1 MRSTTAV
8 ANSSWQQKSKGAIMN
23 FIKQLGIWLLQGV
36 VGLVFVV
43 GGAVFLA
50 EYMAG
55 CGETY
60 KDSKGRVHANE
71 CLFIR

>member
-1 MRSTTAV
+1 MNILKRFAV
-8 ANSSWQQKSKGAIMN
+8 WVM
-23 FIKQLGIWLLQGV
+23 QGV
-36 VGLVFVV
+36 LGLAFIV
-43 GGAVFLA
+43 GGAMFLV

-60 KDSKGRVHANE
+60 TDSKGRIHQNE